1 MREFPVAYRRMKKKM
16 FGALAALP
24 VFAAAQEDP
33 VVVTAT
39 RTARPSLEIP
49 ASVDRVYAEDIRQG
63 RPQVNLSES
72 LGAVPGI
79 LVQNRQNYAQ
89 DLQVQSRGF
98 GARSTFGVRGIRLI
112 ADGIPASMPDGQGQA
127 ATFALGSAERIEVLR
142 GPFSSMYGN
151 ASGGVISVDT
161 EDGPREPTVWGDVS
175 AGSFDTWRAA
185 VRFGGQWG
193 RVNGLGDL
201 SRFETDG
208 YREHSAATRE
218 QGNAKLKIG
227 LQDRS
232 SLTLVAN
239 ALEQPD
245 TQDPLGLTRAEYQAD
260 PTQATPNAIAFNT
273 RKSISHQQLG
283 ATYNRAFADSR
294 VQATVYGGQ
303 RTVQQFLAIPL
314 ATQAAPTN
322 SGGVVDLDRTF
333 SGLAVRYF
341 HDLAR
346 NLRFSL
352 GAEYEQMSEHRRG
365 YVNNFG
371 VQGALKRDEDDTV
384 ASTGLYAQAEWLFAD
399 RWTVHGGLRSSQV
412 HFRSEDHFIVP
423 GNPDDSGE
431 KSYNATTPVLGL
443 LFRPNERTTFYGT
456 FGRGFETP
464 TFAELANVNPPATGL
479 NLGLEA
485 SRSRHFEAGVKAI
498 LPAGVRLNAA
508 VFRIVTENEIVIDQ
522 SSGGRTTFRN
532 AGHTDRDGV
541 EIGAETLGAGPWRV
555 RVAYTYL
562 DAVFR
567 ESFNTVTGTPAVPV
581 TVPPGS
587 QLPGVPKSVLYG
599 DLRFQKEQF
608 YAGLEGLYKS
618 RVPVNDQNSEF
629 ADAYTT
635 LNFVFGLV
643 QVGTRWSISEYVRAD
658 NLTDKNY
665 VGSVVVNDANNR
677 YYEPS
682 PRRSYMLGVQ
692 AKLGF

>member
-1 MREFPVAYRRMKKKM
+1 MKKNLLA
-16 FGALAALP
+16 ALAALGP
-24 VFAAAQEDP
+24 ALAAAQEDA

-39 RTARPSLEIP
+39 RTARPSLQVP
-49 ASVDRVYAEDIRQG
+49 ASVDAIYAEDIRQG

-72 LGAVPGI
+72 LGSVPGI

-98 GARSTFGVRGIRLI
+98 GARATFGVRGIRLI

-161 EDGPREPTVWGDVS
+161 EDGPPEPTIWGDVS

-185 VRFGGQWG
+185 AKFGGQWG
-193 RVNGLGDL
+193 RVNGLGDI
-201 SRFETDG
+201 SHFETEG

-218 QGNAKLKIG
+218 QANAKLKIG
-227 LQDRS
+227 LQDKS

-260 PTQATPNAIAFNT
+260 PTQATPNALAFNT
-273 RKSISHQQLG
+273 RKSISHQQFG
-283 ATYNRAFADSR
+283 ATFNRGFTDSR
-294 VQATVYGGQ
+294 LQATAYGGQ

-314 ATQAAPTN
+314 AAQAAATH
-322 SGGVVDLDRTF
+322 SGGVVDLDRSF
-333 SGLAVRYF
+333 GGLAVRYF
-341 HDLAR
+341 HNLAQS
-346 NLRFSL
+346 LRFSL

-365 YVNNFG
+365 YVNDFG
-371 VQGALKRDEDDTV
+371 LQGALKRDEDDTV
-384 ASTGLYAQAEWLFAD
+384 ASTGLYAQAEWKFAD
-399 RWTVHGGLRSSQV
+399 RWTAHGGLRSSHV
-412 HFRSEDHFIVP
+412 RFRSEDHFVVP
-423 GNPDDSGE
+423 GNPEDSGE
-431 KSYNATTPVLGL
+431 KSYDAITPVAGL
-443 LFRPNERTTFYGT
+443 LFRPNEQTTFYGI

-479 NLGLEA
+479 NFGLEA
-485 SRSRHFEAGVKAI
+485 SRSRHFEAGAKAI

-508 VFRIVTENEIVIDQ
+508 VFRIVSENEIVIDR
-522 SSGGRTTFRN
+522 SSGGRSTFRN

-541 EIGAETLGAGPWRV
+541 ELGAETLGAGPWAA

-581 TVPPGS
+581 TVPAGS
-587 QLPGVPKSVLYG
+587 QLPGVPKTVLYG
-599 DLRFQKEQF
+599 ELRYQRERF
-608 YAGLEGLYKS
+608 YARLEGLYKA

-629 ADAYTT
+629 ADAYAT
-635 LNFVFGLV
+635 LNLVFGLL
-643 QVGTRWSISEYVRAD
+643 QSNARWSISEFVRVD
-658 NLTDKNY
+658 NLTDENY

-682 PRRSYMLGVQ
+682 PGRNYTLGVQ
-692 AKLGF
+692 AAVRF